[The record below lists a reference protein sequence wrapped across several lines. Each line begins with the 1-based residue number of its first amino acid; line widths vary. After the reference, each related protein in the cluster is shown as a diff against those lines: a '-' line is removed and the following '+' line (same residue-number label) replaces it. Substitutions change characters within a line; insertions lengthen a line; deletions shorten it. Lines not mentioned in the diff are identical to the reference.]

1 MPREKGWVIVMT
13 ASVRW
18 GIAGTASIARTLF
31 LPSLREAGGDPA
43 AVAGRSPD
51 RTARWAAANGIGR
64 AIVGYQ
70 ELIDDPG
77 VDALYIPLPNALHGE
92 WTIRALRAG
101 KPVLC
106 EKPLTGTVAETE
118 QVLAVARETG
128 TPLWEAF
135 AFPFHDQ
142 MARLRALLA
151 EGVIGELREIQSD
164 FHFLMD
170 DPDANVRMSVALAGG
185 ALLDVGCY
193 PVRLARDLFG
203 AEHEAA
209 WARAGY
215 DAGGVDVTAWGC
227 LDFPGGRHLYL
238 SCGFAR
244 ADDTGTRLLGTGGQ
258 INITNPFHPTAT
270 DIFVVRADGRDPVT
284 HRGAGPNT
292 HSFTPIIRHIH
303 AVMAGLEAPRLL
315 ATGTALGSARAL
327 HDLASSAAKTA
338 A

>member
-13 ASVRW
+13 GSVRW
-18 GIAGTASIARTLF
+18 GIVGTASIARTLF
-31 LPSLREAGGDPA
+31 LPSVREAGGDPA
-43 AVAGRSPD
+43 AVAGRTPD
-51 RTARWAAANGIGR
+51 RTARWAAENGIGR

-106 EKPLTGTVAETE
+106 EKPLTGSVAETE

-142 MARLRALLA
+142 MARLRTILA
-151 EGVIGELREIQSD
+151 QGAIGQLREIQSD
-164 FHFLMD
+164 FHFLMH
-170 DPDANVRMSVALAGG
+170 DPDSNVRMSTALAGG

-193 PVRLARDLFG
+193 PVRLARHLFG

-209 WARAGY
+209 AWAQADY
-215 DAGGVDVTAWGC
+215 DAGGVDAATWGC

-238 SCGFAR
+238 SCGFGR
-244 ADDTGTRLLGTGGQ
+244 ADDTGTRLLGTRGQ
-258 INITNPFHPTAT
+258 INITNPFHPAAT
-270 DIFVVRADGRDPVT
+270 DIFVVRAEGRDPVT

-292 HSFTPIIRHIH
+292 YSFTPIIQHIH
-303 AVMAGLEAPRLL
+303 AVMGGSEAPSQL
-315 ATGTALGSARAL
+315 AVDTALGSARAL
-327 HDLASSAAKTA
+327 RDLAAASAAG
-338 A
+338 